1 MKKLILA
8 TSNPG
13 KLAEIGEYLT
23 DIDLELQLKPDDLE
37 IEETGATFAE
47 NAYLKA
53 AQIALT
59 LGEWSIADDS
69 GLEVTGLG
77 NAPGI
82 YSARYGENDRE
93 RIDRLVRELG
103 DNQDR
108 SARFVCVIA
117 IARPDGEIALSA
129 TGICTGEIL
138 TSPRGEGGFK
148 SKVVHRDARENHV
161 YSRGL
166 FTATFVPRTRN
177 LNCSGCGSSGFASTH
192 AEPVGS
198 PG

>member
-82 YSARYGENDRE
+82 YSARYGKNDRE

-108 SARFVCVIA
+108 WARFVCVIA

-138 TSPRGEGGFK
+138 TSPRGEGGFGYDPIFYVPEYALTFAEMSPELK
-148 SKVVHRDARENHV
+148 RKISHRGRAFEQLLPHLKTLAGTNSLR
-161 YSRGL
+161 L
-166 FTATFVPRTRN
+166 
-177 LNCSGCGSSGFASTH
+177 
-192 AEPVGS
+192 
-198 PG
+198 

>member
-1 MKKLILA
+1 MPMKKLILA

-59 LGEWSIADDS
+59 LGEWSIADDL

-77 NAPGI
+77 NARDLLAAMVKMI
-82 YSARYGENDRE
+82 RE

-117 IARPDGEIALSA
+117 IAR
-129 TGICTGEIL
+129 
-138 TSPRGEGGFK
+138 
-148 SKVVHRDARENHV
+148 
-161 YSRGL
+161 SRW
-166 FTATFVPRTRN
+166 
-177 LNCSGCGSSGFASTH
+177 
-192 AEPVGS
+192 
-198 PG
+198 

>member
-1 MKKLILA
+1 MPMKKLILA

-82 YSARYGENDRE
+82 YSARYGENERE

-138 TSPRGEGGFK
+138 TSPRGEGGFGYDPIFYVPEYALTFAEMSPELK
-148 SKVVHRDARENHV
+148 RKISHRGRAFQQLLPHLKTLAGTNS
-161 YSRGL
+161 SRL
-166 FTATFVPRTRN
+166 
-177 LNCSGCGSSGFASTH
+177 
-192 AEPVGS
+192 
-198 PG
+198 

>member
-1 MKKLILA
+1 MPMKKLILA
-8 TSNPG
+8 TSNAG

-77 NAPGI
+77 NAPGFTRPAMVKMI
-82 YSARYGENDRE
+82 EKESIASSEN
-93 RIDRLVRELG
+93 
-103 DNQDR
+103 
-108 SARFVCVIA
+108 
-117 IARPDGEIALSA
+117 
-129 TGICTGEIL
+129 
-138 TSPRGEGGFK
+138 
-148 SKVVHRDARENHV
+148 
-161 YSRGL
+161 
-166 FTATFVPRTRN
+166 
-177 LNCSGCGSSGFASTH
+177 
-192 AEPVGS
+192 
-198 PG
+198 

>member
-13 KLAEIGEYLT
+13 KLREIGEYLT
-23 DIDLELQLKPDDLE
+23 DIDLELQLKPDSLE
-37 IEETGATFAE
+37 IEETGTTFAE

-53 AQIALT
+53 SQIALT

-82 YSARYGENDRE
+82 YSARYGQNDQE

-108 SARFVCVIA
+108 SARFICVIA
-117 IARPDGEIALSA
+117 IARPDGEIALTS

-138 TSPRGEGGFK
+138 TSPRGEGGFGYDPIFYVPEYGLTFAEMSPALK
-148 SKVVHRDARENHV
+148 RKISHRGRAFEQLLPH
-161 YSRGL
+161 L
-166 FTATFVPRTRN
+166 KT
-177 LNCSGCGSSGFASTH
+177 LN
-192 AEPVGS
+192 
-198 PG
+198 

>member
-23 DIDLELQLKPDDLE
+23 DIDLELQLKPDYLE
-37 IEETGATFAE
+37 IEETGATFTE

-82 YSARYGENDRE
+82 YSARYGQNDRE
-93 RIDRLVRELG
+93 RIERLVRELG

-138 TSPRGEGGFK
+138 TSPRGEGGFGY
-148 SKVVHRDARENHV
+148 DPIF
-161 YSRGL
+161 Y
-166 FTATFVPRTRN
+166 VPNT
-177 LNCSGCGSSGFASTH
+177 L
-192 AEPVGS
+192 
-198 PG
+198 